1 MTIEEQA
8 FRARRASLRA
18 WALALAV
25 LGSLL
30 LTGLAFWQARRMQ
43 LNAFRFQFERDAD
56 TRTELIIQRMNEDVI
71 ALKLVGRFL
80 DASATTG
87 RAQFTNFVTS
97 LLAERSELQGVGWV
111 PRVAGAERLAWETE
125 GAQEGLSAFQI
136 TERAPDGRMMP
147 AGEHPQGYYY
157 PVLFLEPT
165 NGNELALGFD
175 LGSDPIRRAALE
187 RARDTG
193 QPAVTERLQLVQ
205 EKEGQTGFVVLV
217 PVYQKGKAVAT
228 IAERRTALQGFVM
241 GAFRAVDV
249 LRAALTT
256 TSPIG
261 VTIDLLDLSAP
272 PERST
277 IHHWILRMPGEETW
291 KTRLV
296 RQPPQFLDKFKCA
309 DRAWGIRMTANHA
322 YVNRE
327 YPVGH
332 FLVLP
337 IGLLLSM
344 LGGLYV
350 RAILTQ
356 REETEN
362 TVRVRTAELAA
373 ANQKLEAEITQR
385 NEAEIELKK
394 HREHLEMLVA
404 ERAAELGRTNEALR
418 QEIVEHHQAQEAL
431 AQEEFF
437 MRTLM
442 EHVPVHI
449 YFKDTQSRFLRVNQ
463 SMARLFG
470 LSDPAKAVGKD
481 DSAFFTSEHAQAA
494 LRDEQEIIRTGRPVV
509 DLEEKETWP
518 DRPPTWVSTTK
529 MPLRDSTGR
538 IMGTFGISRD
548 ITDRKRMVQA
558 LQESR
563 DYLDQ
568 IINCIGDPIFV
579 KNRQHQYVLVNNAQ
593 CLFAGKTRAELL
605 GKTDADFFPR
615 EQVEVFWAK
624 DDLVMETGQE
634 SVNEEVITD
643 PQGEIRTIITK
654 KTLFQDAEGEKH
666 IVGVTRDI
674 TERKRM
680 EERIAKLNQLKQ
692 HLLGSGALDQKL
704 KLITDGA
711 AGIFGADFARIWM
724 TKEGDLCEHGCIHAA
739 AKEGP
744 GVCRN
749 RARCL
754 HLVASSGRY
763 THLDGDH
770 RRVPLGCYKIGRV
783 ASGEEPY
790 FITNDVVNDPR
801 VHNHEWARSLGLVS
815 FAGYRLVSP
824 EGQPMGVL
832 AFFRQR
838 AIAPR
843 EQNLLEDLANTASQ
857 VLLEGAAREAL
868 LTSEERFRKIF
879 EDGPLGMATVEPG
892 FHFTRA
898 NRAFCSMMGYSE
910 QELTALT
917 FKDITH
923 PEHLG
928 ADVESV
934 QKLVRGEM
942 ADYRTDKRYLR
953 KDGGML
959 WASVTI
965 SAIRDP
971 KGNFLYLLAM
981 LNDITERKQ
990 AEDHLKAAL
999 AELERSNKEL
1009 EMFAYVASHDL
1020 QEPLRLVSAYTQLLM
1035 QRYRAKLDAGA
1046 DPIVGFITEG
1056 VSRMQRLIQDLLAYS
1071 RVNTRPKAFGR
1082 ADCEKVLVQ
1091 TLTNLSVTI
1100 REQQAVVTHDPLPA
1114 IKGDEV
1120 QLGQLFQNLIGN
1132 AIKFRRQE
1140 PPSVHLS
1147 ARKTDDG
1154 AAWLFSVRD
1163 NGIGIEAEFYER
1175 IFIIFQRLHNRT
1187 KYSGTGIGL
1196 AICKRIV
1203 ERHGGRIWVESK
1215 KDQGS
1220 AFSFTIPID
1229 LTTL

>member
-1 MTIEEQA
+1 
-8 FRARRASLRA
+8 
-18 WALALAV
+18 
-25 LGSLL
+25 
-30 LTGLAFWQARRMQ
+30 
-43 LNAFRFQFERDAD
+43 
-56 TRTELIIQRMNEDVI
+56 
-71 ALKLVGRFL
+71 
-80 DASATTG
+80 
-87 RAQFTNFVTS
+87 
-97 LLAERSELQGVGWV
+97 
-111 PRVAGAERLAWETE
+111 
-125 GAQEGLSAFQI
+125 
-136 TERAPDGRMMP
+136 
-147 AGEHPQGYYY
+147 
-157 PVLFLEPT
+157 
-165 NGNELALGFD
+165 
-175 LGSDPIRRAALE
+175 
-187 RARDTG
+187 
-193 QPAVTERLQLVQ
+193 
-205 EKEGQTGFVVLV
+205 
-217 PVYQKGKAVAT
+217 
-228 IAERRTALQGFVM
+228 
-241 GAFRAVDV
+241 
-249 LRAALTT
+249 
-256 TSPIG
+256 
-261 VTIDLLDLSAP
+261 
-272 PERST
+272 
-277 IHHWILRMPGEETW
+277 
-291 KTRLV
+291 
-296 RQPPQFLDKFKCA
+296 
-309 DRAWGIRMTANHA
+309 
-322 YVNRE
+322 
-327 YPVGH
+327 
-332 FLVLP
+332 
-337 IGLLLSM
+337 
-344 LGGLYV
+344 
-350 RAILTQ
+350 
-356 REETEN
+356 
-362 TVRVRTAELAA
+362 
-373 ANQKLEAEITQR
+373 
-385 NEAEIELKK
+385 
-394 HREHLEMLVA
+394 
-404 ERAAELGRTNEALR
+404 
-418 QEIVEHHQAQEAL
+418 
-431 AQEEFF
+431 
-437 MRTLM
+437 
-442 EHVPVHI
+442 
-449 YFKDTQSRFLRVNQ
+449 
-463 SMARLFG
+463 
-470 LSDPAKAVGKD
+470 
-481 DSAFFTSEHAQAA
+481 
-494 LRDEQEIIRTGRPVV
+494 
-509 DLEEKETWP
+509 
-518 DRPPTWVSTTK
+518 
-529 MPLRDSTGR
+529 
-538 IMGTFGISRD
+538 
-548 ITDRKRMVQA
+548 
-558 LQESR
+558 
-563 DYLDQ
+563 
-568 IINCIGDPIFV
+568 
-579 KNRQHQYVLVNNAQ
+579 
-593 CLFAGKTRAELL
+593 
-605 GKTDADFFPR
+605 
-615 EQVEVFWAK
+615 
-624 DDLVMETGQE
+624 
-634 SVNEEVITD
+634 
-643 PQGEIRTIITK
+643 
-654 KTLFQDAEGEKH
+654 H

-692 HLLGSGALDQKL
+692 HLLGSGGVDQKL
-704 KLITDGA
+704 KLITDGVV
-711 AGIFGADFARIWM
+711 GIFGADFARNWM

-783 ASGEEPY
+783 ASGEDAY

-868 LTSEERFRKIF
+868 LSSEERFRRIF
-879 EDGPLGMATVEPG
+879 EDGPLGMATTATD
-892 FHFTRA
+892 FRFTRA

-923 PEHLG
+923 PEHLS
-928 ADVESV
+928 ADAESV
-934 QKLVRGEM
+934 NKLARGEIT
-942 ADYRTDKRYLR
+942 DYRTDKRYLR

-965 SAIRDP
+965 SAIRDY
-971 KGNFLYLLAM
+971 KGRLLYFLPM
-981 LNDITERKQ
+981 VQDITERKQ
-990 AEDHLKAAL
+990 AEDNLKAAS

-1082 ADCEKVLVQ
+1082 ADCEKVLAQ
-1091 TLTNLSVTI
+1091 ALTNLSVTI
-1100 REQQAVVTHDPLPA
+1100 HEQQAVVTHDPLPA

-1147 ARKTDDG
+1147 AQKTDDG
-1154 AAWLFSVRD
+1154 SAWLFSVRD

-1220 AFSFTIPID
+1220 AFFFTIPCNPTK
-1229 LTTL
+1229 L